1 MHQADL
7 DNRYKQLCSAN
18 VPFTDKL
25 YGDDVCKNVKEIQDM
40 SRVGKQLSVLSRFKG
55 PRRGRPYP
63 SGPYGNFRGR
73 GRGRGGRYQPL
84 TSSYTQ
90 APKKPQDGSRQTL
103 NLEFGRQMSAEGT
116 ARQSRLCFNS
126 SSVGNAEFLSSTDEY
141 VDRQPG
147 YASTREHFIHSEHQ
161 QSTSVNEEITSDSLS
176 AFRRSFQ
183 SKNISVKSTNIIL
196 ASWRKDTKKQ
206 YVSYINRWTRF
217 CNDRQINSV
226 QTDLNFVLDFLTSL
240 YDSGCGYSA
249 INTARSALSAIG
261 IVKDGFS
268 IGSHPIVIRYMKGIF
283 NLRPSVPK
291 YCETW
296 DVSSVLAYLRKLSP
310 VSKLSLKLLTLKLC
324 MLIALTLASR
334 VQSIYLLD
342 IKDMRKCSSSYILQY
357 SGLLKQCRAGLSNPV
372 AELKSYPPDRRL
384 CVVFVLNPFPHEHIV
399 KNGHFH

>member
-1 MHQADL
+1 M
-7 DNRYKQLCSAN
+7 
-18 VPFTDKL
+18 F
-25 YGDDVCKNVKEIQDM
+25 
-40 SRVGKQLSVLSRFKG
+40 
-55 PRRGRPYP
+55 
-63 SGPYGNFRGR
+63 
-73 GRGRGGRYQPL
+73 
-84 TSSYTQ
+84 
-90 APKKPQDGSRQTL
+90 
-103 NLEFGRQMSAEGT
+103 AEST
-116 ARQSRLCFNS
+116 AGQSRLYFNS
-126 SSVGNAEFLSSTDEY
+126 SSVGNAELLSSVDEF

-147 YASTREHFIHSEHQ
+147 YASSREHFIHSEHQ
-161 QSTSVNEEITSDSLS
+161 QSTSVNQEITSDSLS
-176 AFRRSFQ
+176 DFRRSFQ

-296 DVSSVLAYLRKLSP
+296 DVSAVLTYLRKLSP

-342 IKDMRKCSSSYILQY
+342 IKDMRKCSSSYILHY

-384 CVVFVLNPFPHEHIV
+384 CVVFVLKEYLKRTVNLRQGKTCLFISYIKPHNAVTRDTISRWLRTVMKCSGIDSDKFKSHSIRSASASKAKQKFVPIEDIL
-399 KNGHFH
+399 KMAGWSNGQTFARFYDKPIQQTSYSEAILHQ